1 MLEATEALSM
11 SIKWRGPFPW
21 LAGAF
26 AANAAAVILAART
39 LAAAPLTGDSLTAL
53 TLVALAGAA
62 LLFVVA
68 WKVIDALVMRALA
81 RMATEVRAIAY
92 GGDRPGLDPA
102 AYAMAAPLPEAVN
115 EICARMMRAKA
126 ELASGLAAATR
137 RAEDQAH
144 RLAAILNDL
153 HEGVLVCTQ
162 RHELVLYN
170 TVAFDLLRPTADLG
184 LGRSLFET
192 LARAPVLHMVERL
205 AAEPEGGGRG
215 APFLAGTIDERL
227 LLQARMSLIRN
238 GAGGPITGYVIT
250 LVDAAPQLA
259 SLAGREA
266 LRREI
271 AQTIERPLARIAAA
285 ASEAPP
291 VQADSLAVAR
301 AVRRVTEGYD
311 RLLSGWWP
319 TCDLLS
325 TEVLS
330 FVRARLG
337 DSPAATVVG
346 LPLWLHG
353 ESYSL
358 TLVVETL
365 IRRTAARVEADA
377 FDLSAGGDGE
387 AAWIEFRWDTG
398 AALGQGELD
407 HWLGLPLAALGG
419 LTARDVLHHHAGGG
433 APAQAIPAENGGG
446 GVRLAIRPARNSGRP
461 VAGPPLP
468 ARPEFH
474 DLSLLERHRDSG
486 ELGDRPL
493 KTLDFVVFD
502 TETTGLAPSQG
513 DRIVSIAGVRIV
525 NGRIL
530 SGESFSRVIHPGRP
544 IPPASVRFHGITDAM
559 VQDKPPARVV
569 LPQFRAY
576 IADAVMVA
584 HNAAFDLKFLQIETA
599 DSGVRFDGP
608 VLDTMILAA
617 FLDGPEAGHSLDAI
631 CARYGIP
638 LTDRHTALGD
648 AMATAAVLLCQIEAL
663 EGRGILTLDQ
673 AARTIDL
680 ARVLHERQRVL

>member
-1 MLEATEALSM
+1 MA
-11 SIKWRGPFPW
+11 IRWRGPFPW

-26 AANAAAVILAART
+26 VANAAAVILAARA

-68 WKVIDALVMRALA
+68 WKVIDALVMRTLR

-102 AYAMAAPLPEAVN
+102 AYAMLSPLPEAVN
-115 EICARMMRAKA
+115 EICARMMRAKT
-126 ELASGLAAATR
+126 ELASGLATATR
-137 RAEDQAH
+137 RAEDNAQ

-153 HEGVLVCTQ
+153 QEGVVVCTQ

-170 TVAFDLLRPTADLG
+170 TVAFDLLGPTADLG

-192 LARAPVLHMVERL
+192 LAREPVVRTIERL
-205 AAEPEGGGRG
+205 GADPDGGGRG
-215 APFLAGTIDERL
+215 VPFLVGTVEGRL
-227 LLQARMSLIRN
+227 LLQARMSLIR
-238 GAGGPITGYVIT
+238 AGGGALAGYVVT

-259 SLAGREA
+259 SLSGREA

-271 AQTIERPLARIAAA
+271 AAGIEAPLERIAAA
-285 ASEAPP
+285 LADAPAVEAACHAAG
-291 VQADSLAVAR
+291 QALRRAVA
-301 AVRRVTEGYD
+301 GYD
-311 RLLSGWWP
+311 RLLAGWWP
-319 TCDLLS
+319 SGDLLS
-325 TEVLS
+325 TDLLS
-330 FVRARLG
+330 DVRDRL
-337 DSPAATVVG
+337 DTAPAVTVVG
-346 LPLWLHG
+346 LPVWLHA
-353 ESYSL
+353 EPYSL
-358 TLVVETL
+358 TLALEDLVRHV
-365 IRRTAARVEADA
+365 AAHTGAGA
-377 FDLSAGGDGE
+377 FDLSAGRDGE
-387 AAWIEFRWDTG
+387 AAWIEIRWPTG
-398 AALGQGELD
+398 PSLPAVAMERWLD
-407 HWLGLPLAALGG
+407 LTLAALGG
-419 LTARDVLHHHAGGG
+419 LTARALLPAGPNGEGGPACGADEAGGG
-433 APAQAIPAENGGG
+433 W
-446 GVRLAIRPARNSGRP
+446 VRLPVEPARASGARS
-461 VAGPPLP
+461 GPPLP

-474 DLSLLERHRDSG
+474 DLGLLELPRDTG
-486 ELGDRPL
+486 DLGTRPL
-493 KTLDFVVFD
+493 KSLDFVVFD

-544 IPPASVRFHGITDAM
+544 IPPESVRFHGITDAM

-576 IADAVMVA
+576 VAGAVMVA
-584 HNAAFDLKFLQIETA
+584 HNAAFDLKFLEVETA
-599 DSGVRFDGP
+599 GSAVRFDGP
-608 VLDTMILAA
+608 VLDTMILSD
-617 FLDGPEAGHSLDAI
+617 FLDGPDAGHSLDAI

-648 AMATAAVLLCQIEAL
+648 AMATAAVLLCQLDAL

-673 AARTIDL
+673 AARSLDL

>member
-1 MLEATEALSM
+1 M
-11 SIKWRGPFPW
+11 SIRWRGPFPW

-26 AANAAAVILAART
+26 IANATAVCLAART
-39 LAAAPLTGDSLTAL
+39 LAAAPLTPESLTSLA
-53 TLVALAGAA
+53 LVALAGAA

-68 WKVIDALVMRALA
+68 WKVIDALVMRTLS

-92 GGDRPGLDPA
+92 GGDRPGLDTN
-102 AYAMAAPLPEAVN
+102 AYAMASPLPEAVN

-137 RAEDQAH
+137 RAEDNAH

-192 LARAPVLHMVERL
+192 LAREPILHMVERL
-205 AAEPEGGGRG
+205 SAEPEGGGRG
-215 APFLAGTIDERL
+215 APFLAGTLDERL
-227 LLQARMSLIRN
+227 LLQARMSLIRD
-238 GAGGPITGYVIT
+238 GAGPISGYVIT
-250 LVDAAPQLA
+250 LVDAAPRLT
-259 SLAGREA
+259 SLAGRET
-266 LRREI
+266 LRQQI
-271 AQTIERPLARIAAA
+271 AETIEPPLERLIEATTAA
-285 ASEAPP
+285 PKL
-291 VQADSLAVAR
+291 QAECH
-301 AVRRVTEGYD
+301 AVRQAVRQIAGGYD

-319 TCDLLS
+319 TSDLLS

-330 FVRARLG
+330 FVRTRLG
-337 DSPAATVVG
+337 EDPMATVVG
-346 LPLWLHG
+346 LPVWLHG

-358 TLVVETL
+358 TLMVETL
-365 IRRTAARVEADA
+365 IRQTAAHLSISA
-377 FDLSAGGDGE
+377 FDLSAGRDGDS
-387 AAWIEFRWDTG
+387 AWIAFAWASG
-398 AALGQGELD
+398 PSLAPAELD
-407 HWLGLPLAALGG
+407 HWLSLPLAALGG
-419 LTARDVLHHHAGGG
+419 LTARDVLSHHAAEAATATTLAGETGGG
-433 APAQAIPAENGGG
+433 E
-446 GVRLAIRPARNSGRP
+446 VRLAVSPARAASRP
-461 VAGPPLP
+461 SLPPLP

-474 DLSLLERHRDSG
+474 DLSLLAQARETGD
-486 ELGDRPL
+486 LGSRRL
-493 KTLDFVVFD
+493 KSLDFVVFD

-530 SGESFSRVIHPGRP
+530 SGESFNRVIHPGRP
-544 IPPASVRFHGITDAM
+544 IPAESVRFHGITDAM
-559 VQDKPPARVV
+559 VRDKPPSRVV

-599 DSGVRFDGP
+599 ESGVRFDGP
-608 VLDTMILAA
+608 VLDTMILSAY
-617 FLDGPEAGHSLDAI
+617 LDGPEAGHSLDAV

-663 EGRGILTLDQ
+663 EGRGLLTLDQ
-673 AARTIDL
+673 AARALDL
-680 ARVLHERQRVL
+680 ARILHERQRVL